1 MIDLVALER
10 MAREEYAD
18 IVMDAYRHLSMLLLS
33 VSRSQI
39 AVEPMESCRAAFI
52 LQMPRK
58 GKACFP
64 GPSALSRGLTTGA

>member
-52 LQMPRK
+52 LQMPGK
-58 GKACFP
+58 GKVCFP